1 MSSYV
6 FIGNSTKPNQEQLN
20 DRSLV
25 KFPNVSKPCL
35 ESALSLGYDVWV
47 GINRNNPEELKAELP
62 VHLYDSHT
70 YRSLTDFK
78 ENWIA
83 FKNLNTLI
91 KKENIEVIHCN
102 TPIGGIIGRF
112 AGKFNGVNKIIY
124 TAHGFHFY
132 KGAPLF
138 NNTVL
143 KWAEKL
149 MARWTDVIITMNQED
164 YEAAQK
170 FKLRNNGK
178 VYYVPGVGIDTE
190 YFANTE
196 VNKNE
201 KRASLGLNDSDFVL
215 ISAGDLVERKNYKVA
230 FEAIAKTNNKNI
242 KYLICGTGEQE
253 TELKEV
259 TKKLQIDNQ
268 VKFLGFQ
275 TDLNELMKISD
286 AFLFTT
292 KQEGLPRSLMEAM
305 ASGLPCIVS
314 EIRGNVDLMSE
325 GKGGLL
331 CKSDDIEAFKEAIN
345 ILVNNS
351 SLRIQ
356 MSDYNKKAIKKF
368 NVENVKNKINKI
380 YENELKG

>member
-1 MSSYV
+1 M
-6 FIGNSTKPNQEQLN
+6 
-20 DRSLV
+20 
-25 KFPNVSKPCL
+25 
-35 ESALSLGYDVWV
+35 
-47 GINRNNPEELKAELP
+47 
-62 VHLYDSHT
+62 
-70 YRSLTDFK
+70 
-78 ENWIA
+78 
-83 FKNLNTLI
+83 
-91 KKENIEVIHCN
+91 
-102 TPIGGIIGRF
+102 
-112 AGKFNGVNKIIY
+112 
-124 TAHGFHFY
+124 
-132 KGAPLF
+132 
-138 NNTVL
+138 
-143 KWAEKL
+143 
-149 MARWTDVIITMNQED
+149 
-164 YEAAQK
+164 
-170 FKLRNNGK
+170 
-178 VYYVPGVGIDTE
+178 
-190 YFANTE
+190 
-196 VNKNE
+196 
-201 KRASLGLNDSDFVL
+201 L